1 MYFIS
6 LEENTLTEDINA
18 NTDNIR
24 HFSSSLL
31 KELAITFDS
40 YFLNI
45 FLPYSWRELFLGRTP
60 EKLEVGMY
68 LFQLLEPIIYNNDVT
83 IHVFIARLL
92 DIINYQD
99 ITLKITAIQTLTKY
113 VRHCKQFHQSQFLH
127 PVFQNALKLILSQNK
142 QILNSSCILIIKI
155 FDIFEGEL
163 DQFSN
168 PICNHINKAYRIH
181 SFSHFRYLD
190 ELKILCET
198 NYPNKIK

>member
-1 MYFIS
+1 MI
-6 LEENTLTEDINA
+6 EDINA
-18 NTDNIR
+18 NTENIR

-40 YFLNI
+40 YFLDI
-45 FLPYSWRELFLGRTP
+45 FLPYSWRDLFLGRTP

-68 LFQLLEPIIYNNDVT
+68 LFQLFEPTIYNNDVK
-83 IHVFIARLL
+83 IHVYIARLL
-92 DIINYQD
+92 DIMNYED

-113 VRHCKQFHQSQFLH
+113 VRHCTNFHKAQFLH
-127 PVFQNALKLILSQNK
+127 PVFQNTLKLILSQNK
-142 QILNSSCILIIKI
+142 QILDSSCILILKI